1 MAEALAEGGTKS
13 ARGGAGPSP
22 GVFEQLGA
30 VADAVLYEGYLLYP
44 YRRSS
49 TKNRV
54 RWQFGVLFPRDWV
67 EADGPVTPGV
77 SGSADSWYQQT
88 ECLLRVRQP
97 DSARVR
103 VRVRYLQMQRKQVE
117 EAGRPVESL
126 RGDDGTV
133 HLTFDEALPRECEIE
148 APLDEL
154 LRGGRTV
161 PVSAA
166 AGEDVEPLPDVA
178 GRVVRSREE
187 IRAESTVTAERLSD
201 GLCRIRVRTRN
212 TAPAP
217 APRTPRDEA
226 LRRALIA
233 THTLIGGE
241 GVEFVSLIDPP
252 ADLQALVRACRNE
265 FTFPVLGGE
274 AGDTGPVL
282 LSAPI
287 ILPDHPQVAPES
299 PGDLH
304 DAAEIDEILTL
315 RTMLLTDEEKREARA
330 TDPRAAAILDRVDT
344 MPQEVFE
351 RLHGAVRSLTPSTP
365 TPRADGLSGGVGS
378 PDPVASTAAHADGL
392 SGAAGSPEPVA
403 STTASADGL
412 SGAAGSPEPVASATA
427 PADRL
432 PDAVGSPAPVNLASA
447 PADRLPG
454 AAGSPDPVTHATAS
468 VDLSPGA
475 AGSPDPVTSAAA
487 SADGL
492 PGAAGSPE
500 PVASTTASADGLSG
514 AAGSPEPVASATAP
528 ADRLPDA
535 VGSPAPVNLASAPAD
550 RLPGAAG
557 SPDPVTHATASVD
570 LSPGAAGSPDPV
582 TSAAASAD
590 RLSGAAGSPDPVTSA
605 AAPADRLPGAV
616 GSPDP
621 VTSATASA
629 DRPAWWQ
636 EGGDDGLAPTTD
648 TVLVGG
654 VPLGGGSR
662 VRLRPRGR
670 GADAQDMFLAGRTAE
685 VAAVFHDVDGSMH
698 LAVTLDDDP
707 AAELNNW
714 YGRFHYFRPDELE
727 PLESAGSPDEPSAP
741 APAAAPARHTSDS
754 ETPAAEAE

>member
-1 MAEALAEGGTKS
+1 MAEALADGGTKS
-13 ARGGAGPSP
+13 AAQKGGPGPSP
-22 GVFEQLGA
+22 GAFEQLGA

-133 HLTFDEALPRECEIE
+133 RLTFDEALPRECEIE

-161 PVSAA
+161 AVSAA
-166 AGEDVEPLPDVA
+166 AGEDVEPLPDDA

-187 IRAESTVTAERLSD
+187 ICAETTVTAERLSD
-201 GLCRIRVRTRN
+201 GLCRIRVRTTN

-233 THTLIGGE
+233 THTLIGGS
-241 GVEFVSLIDPP
+241 GAEFVSLIDPP
-252 ADLQALVRACRNE
+252 ADLEALVRACRNE

-351 RLHGAVRSLTPSTP
+351 RLHGAVRSLTPATP
-365 TPRADGLSGGVGS
+365 T
-378 PDPVASTAAHADGL
+378 AS
-392 SGAAGSPEPVA
+392 
-403 STTASADGL
+403 
-412 SGAAGSPEPVASATA
+412 
-427 PADRL
+427 
-432 PDAVGSPAPVNLASA
+432 
-447 PADRLPG
+447 ADRLPG
-454 AAGSPDPVTHATAS
+454 AVGSPN
-468 VDLSPGA
+468 
-475 AGSPDPVTSAAA
+475 
-487 SADGL
+487 
-492 PGAAGSPE
+492 
-500 PVASTTASADGLSG
+500 
-514 AAGSPEPVASATAP
+514 PVASAAAP
-528 ADRLPDA
+528 ADRRPDV
-535 VGSPAPVNLASAPAD
+535 VGSPAHVNLAS
-550 RLPGAAG
+550 
-557 SPDPVTHATASVD
+557 
-570 LSPGAAGSPDPV
+570 
-582 TSAAASAD
+582 
-590 RLSGAAGSPDPVTSA
+590 
-605 AAPADRLPGAV
+605 APADRLPGAV

-621 VTSATASA
+621 VTHAVASVDRSPGAVGSPDSVTSAAAPADRPRGAAGSPAPAAPAATPAERLPGALGSPDPVTFGTASA

-636 EGGDDGLAPTTD
+636 EGGDDGLSPTTD
-648 TVLVGG
+648 TVLVDG

-685 VAAVFHDVDGSMH
+685 VAAVFHDVDGSVH

-727 PLESAGSPDEPSAP
+727 PLEPAGSPDEPSAP

>member
-13 ARGGAGPSP
+13 AATRGGAGPSP
-22 GVFEQLGA
+22 GLFEQLGA

-88 ECLLRVRQP
+88 ECLLRVRRP

-126 RGDDGTV
+126 HGDDGTV

-148 APLDEL
+148 APLGEL

-161 PVSAA
+161 AVGAA
-166 AGEDVEPLPDVA
+166 AGEDVEHLPDDA
-178 GRVVRSREE
+178 GRVVRGREE
-187 IRAESTVTAERLSD
+187 IRAETTVTAERLSD
-201 GLCRIRVRTRN
+201 GLCRIRVRTTN

-217 APRTPRDEA
+217 PPHTLRDEA

-233 THTLIGGE
+233 THTLLGGD

-252 ADLQALVRACRNE
+252 AELAAPVRACRNE

-274 AGDTGPVL
+274 SGDTGAVV

-351 RLHGAVRSLTPSTP
+351 RLHGAVRSLAPAAP
-365 TPRADGLSGGVGS
+365 PAPAERV
-378 PDPVASTAAHADGL
+378 PD
-392 SGAAGSPEPVA
+392 AAGS
-403 STTASADGL
+403 
-412 SGAAGSPEPVASATA
+412 
-427 PADRL
+427 
-432 PDAVGSPAPVNLASA
+432 AVVS
-447 PADRLPG
+447 ADRLPG
-454 AAGSPDPVTHATAS
+454 AAP
-468 VDLSPGA
+468 
-475 AGSPDPVTSAAA
+475 
-487 SADGL
+487 
-492 PGAAGSPE
+492 
-500 PVASTTASADGLSG
+500 ST
-514 AAGSPEPVASATAP
+514 P
-528 ADRLPDA
+528 
-535 VGSPAPVNLASAPAD
+535 
-550 RLPGAAG
+550 
-557 SPDPVTHATASVD
+557 
-570 LSPGAAGSPDPV
+570 
-582 TSAAASAD
+582 
-590 RLSGAAGSPDPVTSA
+590 
-605 AAPADRLPGAV
+605 
-616 GSPDP
+616 
-621 VTSATASA
+621 TASA

-636 EGGDDGLAPTTD
+636 EGADDGLSPTTD
-648 TVLVGG
+648 TVLVDG

-685 VAAVFHDVDGSMH
+685 VAAVFHDVDGSVH

-727 PLESAGSPDEPSAP
+727 PLEPAGSPDEPSAP

>member
-1 MAEALAEGGTKS
+1 MAEAWAEGGTKS
-13 ARGGAGPSP
+13 AAPRGGTGPSP

-49 TKNRV
+49 AKNRV
-54 RWQFGVLFPRDWV
+54 RWQFGVLFPRGWV

-97 DSARVR
+97 GSARVR
-103 VRVRYLQMQRKQVE
+103 VRVRHLQMQRKQVQ
-117 EAGRPVESL
+117 EAGHRPVESL
-126 RGDDGTV
+126 RTGDGTV
-133 HLTFDEALPRECEIE
+133 HLSFDEALPRECEVE
-148 APLDEL
+148 VPLDEL
-154 LRGGRTV
+154 LQGGHTFAV
-161 PVSAA
+161 GAA
-166 AGEDVEPLPDVA
+166 AGEDVETLPEGA
-178 GRVVRSREE
+178 GRVVRTREE
-187 IRAESTVTAERLSD
+187 LRAETTVTADRLSD
-201 GLCRIRVRTRN
+201 DLCRIRVRTTN

-217 APRTPRDEA
+217 PPRTPRDEA

-233 THTLIGGE
+233 THTLLGGD
-241 GVEFVSLIDPP
+241 GAEFVSLIDPP
-252 ADLQALVRACRNE
+252 AGLEAPVRACRNE

-351 RLHGAVRSLTPSTP
+351 RLHGAVRSLTPATP
-365 TPRADGLSGGVGS
+365 TAR
-378 PDPVASTAAHADGL
+378 
-392 SGAAGSPEPVA
+392 
-403 STTASADGL
+403 
-412 SGAAGSPEPVASATA
+412 
-427 PADRL
+427 ADRL
-432 PDAVGSPAPVNLASA
+432 PDAVGSPAPVTLAA
-447 PADRLPG
+447 TPADRLPDAPVTPAATPADRLPG
-454 AAGSPDPVTHATAS
+454 AAG
-468 VDLSPGA
+468 A
-475 AGSPDPVTSAAA
+475 AGSPAPAT
-487 SADGL
+487 
-492 PGAAGSPE
+492 P
-500 PVASTTASADGLSG
+500 
-514 AAGSPEPVASATAP
+514 TAP
-528 ADRLPDA
+528 
-535 VGSPAPVNLASAPAD
+535 
-550 RLPGAAG
+550 
-557 SPDPVTHATASVD
+557 
-570 LSPGAAGSPDPV
+570 
-582 TSAAASAD
+582 
-590 RLSGAAGSPDPVTSA
+590 
-605 AAPADRLPGAV
+605 
-616 GSPDP
+616 
-621 VTSATASA
+621 A

-636 EGGDDGLAPTTD
+636 EGADDGLSPASD
-648 TVLVGG
+648 TVLVDG

-685 VAAVFHDVDGSMH
+685 VAAVFHDVDGSVH

-727 PLESAGSPDEPSAP
+727 PLGPAGFPDEPSAP

>member
-13 ARGGAGPSP
+13 AATRGGAGPSP

-126 RGDDGTV
+126 RGGDGTV

-161 PVSAA
+161 AVSAA
-166 AGEDVEPLPDVA
+166 AGEDVEPLPDDA
-178 GRVVRSREE
+178 GRVVRSRED
-187 IRAESTVTAERLSD
+187 IRAETTVTAEPLSD
-201 GLCRIRVRTRN
+201 GLCRIRVRTTN

-217 APRTPRDEA
+217 PPRTPRDEA

-233 THTLIGGE
+233 THTLIGGD

-252 ADLQALVRACRNE
+252 ADLEALVRACRNE

-351 RLHGAVRSLTPSTP
+351 RLHGAVRSLTPATP
-365 TPRADGLSGGVGS
+365 AASA
-378 PDPVASTAAHADGL
+378 DPVPTWVT
-392 SGAAGSPEPVA
+392 P
-403 STTASADGL
+403 TASAD
-412 SGAAGSPEPVASATA
+412 PTRPSAT
-427 PADRL
+427 P
-432 PDAVGSPAPVNLASA
+432 
-447 PADRLPG
+447 
-454 AAGSPDPVTHATAS
+454 
-468 VDLSPGA
+468 
-475 AGSPDPVTSAAA
+475 
-487 SADGL
+487 
-492 PGAAGSPE
+492 
-500 PVASTTASADGLSG
+500 
-514 AAGSPEPVASATAP
+514 
-528 ADRLPDA
+528 
-535 VGSPAPVNLASAPAD
+535 
-550 RLPGAAG
+550 
-557 SPDPVTHATASVD
+557 
-570 LSPGAAGSPDPV
+570 
-582 TSAAASAD
+582 
-590 RLSGAAGSPDPVTSA
+590 
-605 AAPADRLPGAV
+605 AAPAHPA
-616 GSPDP
+616 PP
-621 VTSATASA
+621 WATPAASA

-636 EGGDDGLAPTTD
+636 EGGDDGLSPTTD
-648 TVLVGG
+648 TVLVDG

-685 VAAVFHDVDGSMH
+685 VAAVFHDVDGSVH

-727 PLESAGSPDEPSAP
+727 PLEPAGRPDEPSAP
-741 APAAAPARHTSDS
+741 APAAAPARHTTDS

>member
-1 MAEALAEGGTKS
+1 MAAAWAEGGTKS
-13 ARGGAGPSP
+13 AAPRGGTGPSP
-22 GVFEQLGA
+22 GVFEQLGS

-97 DSARVR
+97 GSARVR
-103 VRVRYLQMQRKQVE
+103 VRVRHLQMQRKQVQ
-117 EAGRPVESL
+117 EAGHRPVESL
-126 RGDDGTV
+126 RTGDGTV
-133 HLTFDEALPRECEIE
+133 HLTFDEALPRECEVE
-148 APLDEL
+148 VPLDEL
-154 LRGGRTV
+154 LRGGHTFAV
-161 PVSAA
+161 GAA
-166 AGEDVEPLPDVA
+166 AGEDVETLPEGA
-178 GRVVRSREE
+178 GRVVRTREE
-187 IRAESTVTAERLSD
+187 LRAETTVTVDRLSD
-201 GLCRIRVRTRN
+201 DLCRIRVRTTN

-217 APRTPRDEA
+217 PPRTTRDEA

-233 THTLIGGE
+233 THTLLGGD
-241 GVEFVSLIDPP
+241 GAEFVSLIDPP
-252 ADLQALVRACRNE
+252 AGLEASVRACRNE

-274 AGDTGPVL
+274 AGDTGPVV

-351 RLHGAVRSLTPSTP
+351 RLHGAVRSLTPATP
-365 TPRADGLSGGVGS
+365 TARAG
-378 PDPVASTAAHADGL
+378 
-392 SGAAGSPEPVA
+392 
-403 STTASADGL
+403 
-412 SGAAGSPEPVASATA
+412 
-427 PADRL
+427 RL
-432 PDAVGSPAPVNLASA
+432 PDAVGSPAPVTLA
-447 PADRLPG
+447 
-454 AAGSPDPVTHATAS
+454 AT
-468 VDLSPGA
+468 
-475 AGSPDPVTSAAA
+475 
-487 SADGL
+487 
-492 PGAAGSPE
+492 
-500 PVASTTASADGLSG
+500 
-514 AAGSPEPVASATAP
+514 P

-535 VGSPAPVNLASAPAD
+535 
-550 RLPGAAG
+550 
-557 SPDPVTHATASVD
+557 PVTLAAT
-570 LSPGAAGSPDPV
+570 P
-582 TSAAASAD
+582 AD
-590 RLSGAAGSPDPVTSA
+590 RLSGAAGSP
-605 AAPADRLPGAV
+605 APATP
-616 GSPDP
+616 
-621 VTSATASA
+621 TAPA

-636 EGGDDGLAPTTD
+636 EGADDGLSPASD
-648 TVLVGG
+648 TVLVDG

-685 VAAVFHDVDGSMH
+685 VAAVFHDVDGSVH

-727 PLESAGSPDEPSAP
+727 PLGPAGFPDEPSAP

>member
-1 MAEALAEGGTKS
+1 MAEALAEDGTKS
-13 ARGGAGPSP
+13 AAPPGGAGPAP
-22 GVFEQLGA
+22 GVFEQLSA

-49 TKNRV
+49 AKNRV

-77 SGSADSWYQQT
+77 SGSADSWYQRT

-97 DSARVR
+97 DRARVR

-117 EAGRPVESL
+117 DAGHGPVESL
-126 RGDDGTV
+126 RTGDGTV
-133 HLTFDEALPRECEIE
+133 HLTFDEALPRECEVE
-148 APLDEL
+148 VPLDEL
-154 LRGGRTV
+154 LREGPTV
-161 PVSAA
+161 AVGAA
-166 AGEDVEPLPDVA
+166 AGEDIEPLAEGA

-187 IRAESTVTAERLSD
+187 IRAETTVTAERLSD
-201 GLCRIRVRTRN
+201 GLCRIRVHTTN

-217 APRTPRDEA
+217 PAHTARDEA

-252 ADLQALVRACRNE
+252 TDLRAPARACRNE
-265 FTFPVLGGE
+265 FTFPVLGCE
-274 AGDTGPVL
+274 AGDAGRVV

-351 RLHGAVRSLTPSTP
+351 RLHGAVRSLTPAAP
-365 TPRADGLSGGVGS
+365 T
-378 PDPVASTAAHADGL
+378 T
-392 SGAAGSPEPVA
+392 
-403 STTASADGL
+403 
-412 SGAAGSPEPVASATA
+412 
-427 PADRL
+427 PADR
-432 PDAVGSPAPVNLASA
+432 PQGTAGSPAPVTPEA
-447 PADRLPG
+447 P
-454 AAGSPDPVTHATAS
+454 
-468 VDLSPGA
+468 
-475 AGSPDPVTSAAA
+475 
-487 SADGL
+487 
-492 PGAAGSPE
+492 
-500 PVASTTASADGLSG
+500 
-514 AAGSPEPVASATAP
+514 
-528 ADRLPDA
+528 
-535 VGSPAPVNLASAPAD
+535 
-550 RLPGAAG
+550 
-557 SPDPVTHATASVD
+557 
-570 LSPGAAGSPDPV
+570 
-582 TSAAASAD
+582 
-590 RLSGAAGSPDPVTSA
+590 
-605 AAPADRLPGAV
+605 
-616 GSPDP
+616 
-621 VTSATASA
+621 A

-636 EGGDDGLAPTTD
+636 EGGDDGLSPTSD
-648 TVLVGG
+648 TVLVDG
-654 VPLGGGSR
+654 VPLAGGSR

-670 GADAQDMFLAGRTAE
+670 GADAQDMFLAGRIAE
-685 VAAVFHDVDGSMH
+685 VAAVFHDVDGSVH

-727 PLESAGSPDEPSAP
+727 PLEPAGCPDEPSAP
-741 APAAAPARHTSDS
+741 APAAAPAGHTTDS

>member
-1 MAEALAEGGTKS
+1 MAEALAEGGTRN
-13 ARGGAGPSP
+13 AATRGGTGPSP

-30 VADAVLYEGYLLYP
+30 IADAVLYEGYLLYP

-67 EADGPVTPGV
+67 ETDGPVTPGV

-126 RGDDGTV
+126 RGDDGAV
-133 HLTFDEALPRECEIE
+133 HLTFDEALPRECDIE

-161 PVSAA
+161 AVSAA

-187 IRAESTVTAERLSD
+187 IRAETTVTAERLSE

-233 THTLIGGE
+233 THTLIGGD

-252 ADLQALVRACRNE
+252 ADLEALVRACRNE

-365 TPRADGLSGGVGS
+365 TPRADGLPGGVGS
-378 PDPVASTAAHADGL
+378 PAPVASTAA
-392 SGAAGSPEPVA
+392 S
-403 STTASADGL
+403 
-412 SGAAGSPEPVASATA
+412 
-427 PADRL
+427 ADRL
-432 PDAVGSPAPVNLASA
+432 RGVAVSPAPAAPVAA

-454 AAGSPDPVTHATAS
+454 AVGF
-468 VDLSPGA
+468 
-475 AGSPDPVTSAAA
+475 
-487 SADGL
+487 
-492 PGAAGSPE
+492 PE
-500 PVASTTASADGLSG
+500 PVTA
-514 AAGSPEPVASATAP
+514 AT
-528 ADRLPDA
+528 
-535 VGSPAPVNLASAPAD
+535 VPAD
-550 RLPGAAG
+550 RLPGAA
-557 SPDPVTHATASVD
+557 V
-570 LSPGAAGSPDPV
+570 SPDPV

-590 RLSGAAGSPDPVTSA
+590 RLPGAAGSPAPAAPA

-616 GSPDP
+616 GSPEP
-621 VTSATASA
+621 VTFGTASA

-636 EGGDDGLAPTTD
+636 EGGDDGLSPTTD
-648 TVLVGG
+648 TVLVDG

-727 PLESAGSPDEPSAP
+727 PLEPAGSRDEPSAP

>member
-13 ARGGAGPSP
+13 AATRGGGAGPSP
-22 GVFEQLGA
+22 GVFEQLSA

-49 TKNRV
+49 AKNRV

-67 EADGPVTPGV
+67 EADGPVVPGV

-88 ECLLRVRQP
+88 ECLVRVRQP
-97 DSARVR
+97 ASACVR

-117 EAGRPVESL
+117 EAGHRPVESL
-126 RGDDGTV
+126 HTDDGTV

-154 LRGGRTV
+154 LQGGRTV
-161 PVSAA
+161 AVGAP
-166 AGEDVEPLPDVA
+166 AGEDIEPLPGHA

-201 GLCRIRVRTRN
+201 GLCRIRVRTTN

-217 APRTPRDEA
+217 RPRTARDEA

-233 THTLIGGE
+233 THTLIGGD

-252 ADLQALVRACRNE
+252 TDLEAPVRACRNE

-274 AGDTGPVL
+274 AGEAGRVL

-351 RLHGAVRSLTPSTP
+351 RLHGAVRSLTPVTP
-365 TPRADGLSGGVGS
+365 
-378 PDPVASTAAHADGL
+378 
-392 SGAAGSPEPVA
+392 
-403 STTASADGL
+403 TASADR
-412 SGAAGSPEPVASATA
+412 S
-427 PADRL
+427 
-432 PDAVGSPAPVNLASA
+432 
-447 PADRLPG
+447 
-454 AAGSPDPVTHATAS
+454 
-468 VDLSPGA
+468 
-475 AGSPDPVTSAAA
+475 
-487 SADGL
+487 
-492 PGAAGSPE
+492 
-500 PVASTTASADGLSG
+500 
-514 AAGSPEPVASATAP
+514 
-528 ADRLPDA
+528 
-535 VGSPAPVNLASAPAD
+535 
-550 RLPGAAG
+550 
-557 SPDPVTHATASVD
+557 
-570 LSPGAAGSPDPV
+570 
-582 TSAAASAD
+582 
-590 RLSGAAGSPDPVTSA
+590 
-605 AAPADRLPGAV
+605 PGAV
-616 GSPDP
+616 GSRAPAAPAAVSADRSPGAVGSRAPAAPAAVSADPSPGAVRSPAP
-621 VTSATASA
+621 VTPTASA

-636 EGGDDGLAPTTD
+636 EGADDGLSPTTD
-648 TVLVGG
+648 TVLVDG
-654 VPLGGGSR
+654 VRLGGGSP
-662 VRLRPRGR
+662 VRLRLRGR

-685 VAAVFHDVDGSMH
+685 VAAVLHDVDGSVH

-727 PLESAGSPDEPSAP
+727 PLEPAGSPDEPSAP
-741 APAAAPARHTSDS
+741 APAAAPARHTTDS

>member
-1 MAEALAEGGTKS
+1 MAEALVEGGTK
-13 ARGGAGPSP
+13 GAATAVGTLPD
-22 GVFEQLGA
+22 VFEQLSA

-49 TKNRV
+49 SKNRV

-67 EADGPVTPGV
+67 EADGPVLPGV

-88 ECLLRVRQP
+88 ECLLRIRRP

-117 EAGRPVESL
+117 QAGRPVESL
-126 RGDDGTV
+126 RTDDGTV
-133 HLTFDEALPRECEIE
+133 HLTFEEALPRECEVA

-154 LRGGRTV
+154 LQGARTFAV
-161 PVSAA
+161 GAA
-166 AGEDVEPLPDVA
+166 AGEDVEPLPDGT

-187 IRAESTVTAERLSD
+187 IRAETTLSAERLSED
-201 GLCRIRVRTRN
+201 LCRIRVRTAN

-217 APRTPRDEA
+217 RPGTVRDEA

-233 THTLIGGE
+233 THTLAGGD

-252 ADLQALVRACRNE
+252 ADLQAAVRACRNE

-274 AGDTGPVL
+274 TGDTGRVL

-351 RLHGAVRSLTPSTP
+351 RLHGAVRSLTP
-365 TPRADGLSGGVGS
+365 
-378 PDPVASTAAHADGL
+378 AA
-392 SGAAGSPEPVA
+392 P
-403 STTASADGL
+403 
-412 SGAAGSPEPVASATA
+412 
-427 PADRL
+427 
-432 PDAVGSPAPVNLASA
+432 
-447 PADRLPG
+447 
-454 AAGSPDPVTHATAS
+454 
-468 VDLSPGA
+468 
-475 AGSPDPVTSAAA
+475 
-487 SADGL
+487 
-492 PGAAGSPE
+492 
-500 PVASTTASADGLSG
+500 
-514 AAGSPEPVASATAP
+514 
-528 ADRLPDA
+528 
-535 VGSPAPVNLASAPAD
+535 
-550 RLPGAAG
+550 
-557 SPDPVTHATASVD
+557 
-570 LSPGAAGSPDPV
+570 
-582 TSAAASAD
+582 
-590 RLSGAAGSPDPVTSA
+590 
-605 AAPADRLPGAV
+605 AAPADH
-616 GSPDP
+616 SPAP
-621 VTSATASA
+621 LAPTGPA

-636 EGGDDGLAPTTD
+636 EGADDGLSPATD
-648 TVLVGG
+648 TVLVDG
-654 VPLGGGSR
+654 VRLGGGSR

-685 VAAVFHDVDGSMH
+685 VAAVFHDVDGSTH

-727 PLESAGSPDEPSAP
+727 PLEPAGSPDEPSAP